1 MSSKPI
7 ETKEDFDVI
16 GSWKNSSEDV
26 GLSESKDV

>member
-16 GSWKNSSEDV
+16 GSWKNSSED